1 MARKQRD
8 TGVFVSSHLSALN
21 RRTICEKHN
30 QIHLCKY
37 SKPTNVKKN
46 LCVLKMISILL
57 KIISHHFECLCYY
70 PPHQYI
76 RTMDDIGSG
85 VYCDNNGNCYD
96 PSDDDY
102 SWNTGHSPCGDD
114 DN

>member
-1 MARKQRD
+1 
-8 TGVFVSSHLSALN
+8 
-21 RRTICEKHN
+21 
-30 QIHLCKY
+30 
-37 SKPTNVKKN
+37 
-46 LCVLKMISILL
+46 
-57 KIISHHFECLCYY
+57 
-70 PPHQYI
+70 
-76 RTMDDIGSG
+76 MDDIGSG